1 MNRLL
6 LSLRPLVPTSL
17 PAALHPHVSP
27 THPSSQGSPAAS
39 SATRMSYS
47 SAAYFSQSESSGPSL
62 SLSYSRRGAGCA
74 RVRVCAGQGVR
85 GAGCARPPLALGS
98 RPSRAPAGP
107 LTLSKDACSLCS

>member
-6 LSLRPLVPTSL
+6 LSLRPLVPSSL

-85 GAGCARPPLALGS
+85 GPARPRKPPLV
-98 RPSRAPAGP
+98 RPAGP

>member
-74 RVRVCAGQGVR
+74 RVRVCA
-85 GAGCARPPLALGS
+85 APLALGS
-98 RPSRAPAGP
+98 RPSCAPPGRSP
-107 LTLSKDACSLCS
+107 